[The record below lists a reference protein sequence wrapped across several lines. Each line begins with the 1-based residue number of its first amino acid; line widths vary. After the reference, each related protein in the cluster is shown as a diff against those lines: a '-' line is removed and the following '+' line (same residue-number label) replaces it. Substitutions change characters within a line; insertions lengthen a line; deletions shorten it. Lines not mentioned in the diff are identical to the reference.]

1 MAKKLSLRFK
11 DTPEDQAL
19 ALVIVDALRDNY
31 NAQDD
36 TIRALVEDV
45 TAYQRG
51 GGAPEL
57 SVRLPE
63 QAEEVHDE

>member
-19 ALVIVDALRDNY
+19 ARVIVDALRDNY
-31 NAQDD
+31 NAQDA
-36 TIRALVEDV
+36 TIRALVEEV
-45 TAYQRG
+45 TAYRRG

-63 QAEEVHDE
+63 QSWEVHDE